1 MKKRIIPNQRYED
14 YWKLTL
20 EYTDY
25 NGQPFNTVLATIV
38 EYIDKYSDPING
50 LSSANY
56 NNLQADIEKHYTKAD
71 SASTRKSINQ
81 MFKLGFIN
89 NKATS
94 YHYLTKQFLRETDKV
109 KKQILFSRIVYDNAS
124 FSRSYK
130 NESNINEIKF
140 LVNTLEACG
149 TITKDELLAIM
160 FCNINK
166 SEKGYLTKKELLIKT
181 AETIKNK
188 VSERKYNQR
197 DYLFNLC
204 GKLTDIYTKNNLISL
219 NPDLI
224 IDKEEQVRVGRNPYL
239 QRLYKL
245 ELINEQKLLYNSP
258 IAKCVLEHL
267 GYPILIASHIK
278 PYRNCTPEEQ
288 FDKNNGLLLSK
299 NIDSLFDNGYI
310 TFDDSGNI
318 ITSSKLDSD
327 VATYIKQFK
336 LDSVIL
342 NSKRKEY
349 MEYHRQNVFMRS

>member
-1 MKKRIIPNQRYED
+1 MILWSSKTLKKETAMN
-14 YWKLTL
+14 KK
-20 EYTDY
+20 YTYVDLFA
-25 NGQPFNTVLATIV
+25 GVG
-38 EYIDKYSDPING
+38 G
-50 LSSANY
+50 LS
-56 NNLQADIEKHYTKAD
+56 
-71 SASTRKSINQ
+71 
-81 MFKLGFIN
+81 LGFDRAGFKNIF
-89 NKATS
+89 AI
-94 YHYLTKQFLRETDKV
+94 E
-109 KKQILFSRIVYDNAS
+109 YDNVFATNYS
-124 FSRSYK
+124 SNLK
-130 NESNINEIKF
+130 NH
-140 LVNTLEACG
+140 
-149 TITKDELLAIM
+149 
-160 FCNINK
+160 
-166 SEKGYLTKKELLIKT
+166 
-181 AETIKNK
+181 K